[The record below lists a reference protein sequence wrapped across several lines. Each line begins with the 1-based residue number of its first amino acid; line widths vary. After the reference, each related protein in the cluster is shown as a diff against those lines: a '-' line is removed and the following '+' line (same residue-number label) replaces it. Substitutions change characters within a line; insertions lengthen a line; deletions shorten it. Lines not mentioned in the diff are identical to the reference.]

1 MLETRKAAQWDS
13 QRVVK

>member
-1 MLETRKAAQWDS
+1 LETRKAAQWDS